1 MARSE
6 VISLF
11 AASMAMALAIA
22 GLTPSARACLRE
34 IPITAQ
40 VVADAR
46 AQALQGFAGN
56 TRIAPFLMGH
66 LSYLREAAQSGDG
79 EGAHGAVLFVQEG
92 GAWRAFLP
100 ADGESALSAYVSST
114 SPLVFIATH
123 LQIEGPGQS
132 FTLMRSEDGLRS
144 ADCITLPFPKA
155 LNAGG
160 WKSEYLELRSLQIT
174 SHGRGHLIASALL
187 GADSDHPNT
196 RWWRYRTRDLGKSW
210 SKPRALP
217 GALGPGPGALILVPE
232 AAPPPALLESLA
244 SFAKGR

>member
-1 MARSE
+1 MARNE

-11 AASMAMALAIA
+11 AASMALAIV
-22 GLTPSARACLRE
+22 GLAPVAQACLRE
-34 IPITAQ
+34 IPVTAQ
-40 VVADAR
+40 LVTDAR

-56 TRIAPFLMGH
+56 ARIAPFLLGH

-79 EGAHGAVLFVQEG
+79 EGEHGAVLFVQES

-100 ADGESALSAYVSST
+100 ADGESALSAYVSSA
-114 SPLVFIATH
+114 SQLVIIVTH
-123 LQIEGPGQS
+123 LQIEGPGQN

-155 LNAGG
+155 LNAGS
-160 WKSEYLELRSLQIT
+160 WKSEYLELRSLQI
-174 SHGRGHLIASALL
+174 SAHGKGDLIASALL
-187 GADSDHPNT
+187 GAEGDHPYT
-196 RWWRYRTRDLGKSW
+196 RWWRYHTRDLGKSW

-217 GALGPGPGALILVPE
+217 GALGPRPGALILVPE

>member
-6 VISLF
+6 AISLF
-11 AASMAMALAIA
+11 AASMALAIV
-22 GLTPSARACLRE
+22 GLAPSARACLRE
-34 IPITAQ
+34 IPVTAQ

-46 AQALQGFAGN
+46 TQALQGFAGN
-56 TRIAPFLMGH
+56 ARIAPFLLGH
-66 LSYLREAAQSGDG
+66 LSYLREAAQSG
-79 EGAHGAVLFVQEG
+79 EGVHGAVLFVQEG

-100 ADGESALSAYVSST
+100 ADGESALSAYVSSD
-114 SPLVFIATH
+114 SQLVIIVTH

-155 LNAGG
+155 LNAGS

-174 SHGRGHLIASALL
+174 AHGKGHLIASALL
-187 GADSDHPNT
+187 GADDDHPYM

-217 GALGPGPGALILVPE
+217 DAPSPRPGALILVPE